1 MHNFF
6 AGREIR
12 ASLQSGKPPDQ
23 EVMRPEVAK
32 VILQYENPF
41 VS

>member
-1 MHNFF
+1 MQNFF
-6 AGREIR
+6 VGREIR
-12 ASLQSGKPPDQ
+12 AALQSGKPPNS

-41 VS
+41 VT